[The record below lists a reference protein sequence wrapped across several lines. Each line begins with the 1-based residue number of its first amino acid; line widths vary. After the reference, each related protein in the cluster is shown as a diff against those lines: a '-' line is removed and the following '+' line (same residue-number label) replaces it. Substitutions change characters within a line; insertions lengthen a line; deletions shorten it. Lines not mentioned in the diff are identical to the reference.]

1 MSTGLLVIPNTG
13 IVNILGQKDG
23 RVGPLKA
30 FYRTSIKPL
39 LPGTVTAT
47 GDILT
52 FSGLDPSTKFKVGQY
67 ICIETAPTK
76 TLVYVADVDST
87 TVKMGAP
94 DIDKDTG
101 KHPSLSLTIATAT
114 QFRPW
119 HLRDLGDL
127 SEEGVKISWDEKVA
141 PTKFAG
147 RGETDANHFSS
158 GGEMKISL
166 ACAEMG
172 LEELVSAIDQSALAD
187 YDVDGNIS
195 SVSFARRLGYN
206 FKKNADSLDLFA
218 YGENGGIST
227 DPRDR
232 ARIWLTNFR
241 SAFEQQRNATSQTV
255 INLEGFV
262 YADEKR
268 KKDGK
273 PVFMSINP
281 EAAVFDP

>member
-1 MSTGLLVIPNTG
+1 MSTGLLVIPNSG

-39 LPGTVTAT
+39 LPGTLTIV
-47 GDILT
+47 GDLAT

-67 ICIETAPTK
+67 ICIETSPTK
-76 TLVYVADVDST
+76 KLAYIADVDST
-87 TVKMGAP
+87 TAKFASP
-94 DIDKDTG
+94 DVDRETG
-101 KHPSLSLTIATAT
+101 KHLPFSLALNTAT

-158 GGEMKISL
+158 GSEMKINLS
-166 ACAEMG
+166 CAEMG
-172 LEELVSAIDQSALAD
+172 LEELVSAIDQSVAPD
-187 YDVDGNIS
+187 YDTDGNITS
-195 SVSFARRLGYN
+195 ISFTKRLGYN

-232 ARIWLTNFR
+232 ARIWLCNFR
-241 SAFEQQRNATSQTV
+241 TAFEQQRNATSQTV
-255 INLEGFV
+255 ITLDGTV
-262 YADEKR
+262 YDDINH

-273 PVFMSINP
+273 AVFMTINP
-281 EAAVFDP
+281 EAAVFD

>member
-1 MSTGLLVIPNTG
+1 MSSGLLVIPNTG

-39 LPGTVTAT
+39 LPGTVTAV

-52 FSGLDPSTKFKVGQY
+52 FAGFDPSTKLKVGQY
-67 ICIETAPTK
+67 ICLETSPAK
-76 TLVYVADVDST
+76 TLVYIADIDSIT
-87 TVKMGAP
+87 IKMGSP
-94 DIDKDTG
+94 DIDRDTG
-101 KHPSLSLTIATAT
+101 KHPSLSLTIGTAT
-114 QFRPW
+114 QLRPW
-119 HLRDLGDL
+119 HVRDLGDL
-127 SEEGVKISWDEKVA
+127 SEEGVKITWDEKVA

-158 GGEMKISL
+158 GSEMKINL

-187 YDVDGNIS
+187 YDANGDIA
-195 SVSFARRLGYN
+195 SVSFTQRLGYN

-241 SAFEQQRNATSQTV
+241 SAFEQQRNANSQTV

-273 PVFMSINP
+273 AVFMSINP
-281 EAAVFDP
+281 EAAVFD

>member
-1 MSTGLLVIPNTG
+1 MSTGLLVIPNSG
-13 IVNILGQKDG
+13 IVNIFGQKDG

-30 FYRTSIKPL
+30 FYRTSVKPL
-39 LPGTVTAT
+39 LPGTVTIVGDLAT
-47 GDILT
+47 FVGI
-52 FSGLDPSTKFKVGQY
+52 DPSTKFKVGQY
-67 ICIETAPTK
+67 ICIETSPIK
-76 TLVYVADVDST
+76 TLAYVADVDT
-87 TVKMGAP
+87 TTIKLASP
-94 DIDKDTG
+94 DVDKETG
-101 KHPSLSLTIATAT
+101 KHLTFSLALATAT

-127 SEEGVKISWDEKVA
+127 SEEGVKITWDEKVA
-141 PTKFAG
+141 PTKLAG
-147 RGETDANHFSS
+147 QGETDANHFSS

-172 LEELVSAIDQSALAD
+172 MEEIVSAIDQSALAD
-187 YDVDGNIS
+187 YDADGNIA
-195 SVSFARRLGYN
+195 SVSLVRRLGYN

-218 YGENGGIST
+218 YGENGGISK

-241 SAFEQQRNATSQTV
+241 SAIEQQRNATSQTV
-255 INLEGFV
+255 ITLDGFV

-281 EAAVFDP
+281 EAAVFD